1 MVAITAT
8 NSATPSLQASLSNT
22 RLQQARREAAQAE
35 SKAQDLRAQA
45 DTAESEAQRS
55 QGRVRALTTSSAA
68 TDPTYQA
75 KRKPSPSGLQ
85 PENQALLVDLYQ
97 RSAALRGTG
106 VNPLQ
111 TSTPPY
117 PIQNTQGQT
126 TGRIVNVRA

>member
-55 QGRVRALTTSSAA
+55 QGRVRALTTSSA
-68 TDPTYQA
+68 DPTYQA
-75 KRKPSPSGLQ
+75 KREPSPSGLQ
-85 PENQALLVDLYQ
+85 PENQVLLVELYQ

-117 PIQNTQGQT
+117 PMQNTQGQT

>member
-8 NSATPSLQASLSNT
+8 NSATPSLRASLSNT
-22 RLQQARREAAQAE
+22 RLQQARREAEQAE

-45 DTAESEAQRS
+45 DDAESEAQRS
-55 QGRVRALTTSSAA
+55 QGRVRALTTNS

-117 PIQNTQGQT
+117 PMQNTQGQT

>member
-35 SKAQDLRAQA
+35 SKAQDLRSQA

-55 QGRVRALTTSSAA
+55 QGRVRALATNS

-117 PIQNTQGQT
+117 PMQNTQGQT